1 MSVHVTINDTELQRK
16 LAKFAILSQKGL
28 DEATRA
34 VASRFT
40 KAAVGN
46 TPPMILRQSASQ
58 AKAEWTAKLMA
69 NYEKK
74 RFVRGAWVS
83 KAEMKKLLAAKK
95 KQLGR
100 EAAGWKAAAEQLNAK
115 IPAWVRRH
123 SGEGSCIIRTS
134 GARVTITVTNSVP
147 YGDEL
152 LRIRSNYVL
161 QTVNRGMDGTLRA
174 MKRKLIRSV

>member
-16 LAKFAILSQKGL
+16 IAKFAILSQKGL

-46 TPPMILRQSASQ
+46 TPPMILRQSPSQ

-83 KAEMKKLLAAKK
+83 KA
-95 KQLGR
+95 
-100 EAAGWKAAAEQLNAK
+100 
-115 IPAWVRRH
+115 
-123 SGEGSCIIRTS
+123 
-134 GARVTITVTNSVP
+134 
-147 YGDEL
+147 
-152 LRIRSNYVL
+152 
-161 QTVNRGMDGTLRA
+161 
-174 MKRKLIRSV
+174 